1 MHRGAD
7 GFSRGVFH
15 DAPATTYLAYL
26 AYLATLANTFHLVDS
41 ANRWPGP
48 NAGPTHRSRRLLQT
62 N

>member
-1 MHRGAD
+1 ML
-7 GFSRGVFH
+7 H
-15 DAPATTYLAYL
+15 DAPATTYL